1 MRKPPRNHTFAL
13 NVDEGYDSLSARIR
27 SDRKLFLELVAA
39 ADHPAT
45 KWPQDAGECFE
56 PSRVRFL
63 LRKAAPALQRDKSV
77 VLAAVRRDGHA
88 LLYASD
94 DLKDDYDVVHAACSN
109 ERRALGHASVRLRD
123 DQSLREAAGVEHGE
137 PVESDSDY

>member
-1 MRKPPRNHTFAL
+1 MPPNPYTA
-13 NVDEGYDSLSARIR
+13 
-27 SDRKLFLELVAA
+27 
-39 ADHPAT
+39 
-45 KWPQDAGECFE
+45 KWPQADE

-88 LLYASD
+88 LLWASD

-109 ERRALGHASVRLRD
+109 ERRALGHASVRLRN
-123 DQSLREAAGVEHGE
+123 DQSLREAAGLSRFVAHGE
-137 PVESDSDY
+137 SVESDWDY

>member
-1 MRKPPRNHTFAL
+1 M
-13 NVDEGYDSLSARIR
+13 
-27 SDRKLFLELVAA
+27 
-39 ADHPAT
+39 
-45 KWPQDAGECFE
+45 
-56 PSRVRFL
+56 

-88 LLYASD
+88 LLWASD

-109 ERRALGHASVRLRD
+109 ERRALGHASVRLRN

-137 PVESDSDY
+137 PVEPYERESDSDNGLESDSDYE